1 LLFWPGALANT
12 AMKKLSR
19 TGTEYLFP
27 HQDAMAGDLYRLFVR
42 IAVVMSFAVIIL
54 CIGNYFIP
62 LF

>member
-1 LLFWPGALANT
+1 
-12 AMKKLSR
+12 
-19 TGTEYLFP
+19 
-27 HQDAMAGDLYRLFVR
+27 MAGDLYRLFVR